1 MNQKD
6 IMMGVVS
13 LNSHVRYYVYDK
25 TLSDLE
31 TMYLIDMDSTI
42 FAWNMQYKIFE
53 YAYTDFKEDGKV
65 DWHISLN

>member
-53 YAYTDFKEDGKV
+53 
-65 DWHISLN
+65 